1 MEMGNRSSGVPMNG
15 IDRAL
20 WRIVALIALLFV
32 VAIALRG
39 YLPGVD
45 HPASKEPAHAAAGV
59 VGVDTLLIVSVLIVA
74 IGVISSLRRPRA
86 AGASA
91 PFALPGSIEGKL
103 GWKPVRRLVLI
114 GLGAFLV
121 WLALVLLLSHLQLL
135 QLPDLPIPQAPQNRV
150 PGGAPTTA
158 VPPPP
163 LPPPVLPPQPE
174 HIVFGYL
181 LATTVVILLLW
192 GAAVMVRRSRR
203 TRVPYRPVGYG
214 AETPVAE
221 STPESLTRAAEFGLA
236 EIDDRSRGPR
246 ESIIACYAAME
257 GALADAPG
265 AEPQDSDTPSEVLAR
280 AVEHHALHAG
290 SATELV
296 ELFAEARFSP
306 HVMTERH
313 REIAAQALRRVLAE
327 LRSLT

>member
-1 MEMGNRSSGVPMNG
+1 MNG
-15 IDRAL
+15 IDKAL

-32 VAIALRG
+32 VAVALRG
-39 YLPGVD
+39 YLPGVAR
-45 HPASKEPAHAAAGV
+45 PADEEPAHAAASV
-59 VGVDTLLIVSVLIVA
+59 VGVNTLLVVSVLIVA
-74 IGVISSLRRPRA
+74 IGVISSLRRPRTA
-86 AGASA
+86 TASA

-103 GWKPVRRLVLI
+103 GWRPVRRLVLI
-114 GLGAFLV
+114 GVSAFLV
-121 WLALVLLLSHLQLL
+121 WLALVLLLAHLQLL
-135 QLPDLPIPQAPQNRV
+135 QLPELPIPQAPRNRA
-150 PGGAPTTA
+150 PGSAPTTT

-163 LPPPVLPPQPE
+163 PPSPVPPPPPE
-174 HIVFGYL
+174 HRVFGYL
-181 LATTVVILLLW
+181 LATVVVMLLLW
-192 GAAVMVRRSRR
+192 GVAAMVRRSRR
-203 TRVPYRPVGYG
+203 TNAPYLPAGDG
-214 AETPVAE
+214 AETPVIE

-257 GALADAPG
+257 RALADAPG

-296 ELFAEARFSP
+296 DLFAEARFSP

-327 LRSLT
+327 LRSLA

>member
-1 MEMGNRSSGVPMNG
+1 MTG
-15 IDRAL
+15 IDKAVGRV
-20 WRIVALIALLFV
+20 VALIALLFV

-39 YLPGVD
+39 YLPGD
-45 HPASKEPAHAAAGV
+45 GRPHSEESTHSTASV
-59 VGVDTLLIVSVLIVA
+59 IGVDTLLIVSVIIVG
-74 IGVISSLRRPRA
+74 IGVISALRRPRA
-86 AGASA
+86 PAASV
-91 PFALPGSIEGKL
+91 PFALPGSFDGKL
-103 GWKPVRRLVLI
+103 GWKPVRRMVLI
-114 GLGAFLV
+114 GLGALLV
-121 WLALVLLLSHLQLL
+121 WLLIVVLLSHLQLL
-135 QLPDLPIPQAPQNRV
+135 QLPDLPFSQAPPNNA
-150 PGGAPTTA
+150 PGGTPPTA

-163 LPPPVLPPQPE
+163 PPSPVPPPPPQ
-174 HIVFGYL
+174 HSAFGYL
-181 LATTVVILLLW
+181 LATTAAMLLLW
-192 GAAVMVRRSRR
+192 GAAAMVRRTRR
-203 TRVPYRPVGYG
+203 PDESYLPFAHG
-214 AETPVAE
+214 AETPIVE

-257 GALADAPG
+257 RALADAPG

-296 ELFAEARFSP
+296 TLFAEARFSP

-327 LRSLT
+327 LRSLA